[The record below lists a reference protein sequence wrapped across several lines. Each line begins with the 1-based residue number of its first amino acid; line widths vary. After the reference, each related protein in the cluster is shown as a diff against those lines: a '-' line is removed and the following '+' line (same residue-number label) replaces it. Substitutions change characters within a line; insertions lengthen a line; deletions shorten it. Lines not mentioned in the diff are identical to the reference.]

1 MMWMMARYLL
11 VGDGGGQ
18 AGGGGPGQVD
28 GRVHEGE
35 GVTHGGRGEDQ
46 PRHRHPQPGHHVHQR
61 VLQQPASA
69 AAVIHRQAPAS
80 RVWPSVQFYADTLW
94 TCDLL
99 TARLCWVI
107 DML

>member
-1 MMWMMARYLL
+1 MMWLLAWYLL

-35 GVTHGGRGEDQ
+35 GVSHGGRGEDQ
-46 PRHRHPQPGHHVHQR
+46 PRHGHPQPRHHVNQR

-69 AAVIHRQAPAS
+69 S
-80 RVWPSVQFYADTLW
+80 GVWPSVQFYADTLW

-107 DML
+107 DTL